1 MPPRSGSRI
10 PRSTAHLPSTATT
23 NENTP
28 PLLKPSSLPQRTAA
42 KSRIPAASST
52 AAALSATT
60 SNANTD
66 APASSA
72 RGNDPRLSPDPAG
85 ENSIVE
91 ISIQLPTSPPLE
103 LDEHAGA
110 FADEDERALAAGE
123 RQEQIPTPPSSQSPP
138 RKGKGKALAAGGEVE
153 ASSNSLLP
161 VPFAS
166 TSRLA
171 HSRRRSAS
179 AQPTNLAPS
188 SKPKPRRSVSRSP
201 SINALALP
209 AGPLHSA
216 HVIAARRRSS
226 ISPLPPPSSQP
237 QPRSRT
243 RVSPNPSSKPSS
255 TPSNPSNPTT
265 KKRTKSK
272 LRPRPSETLPEAI
285 ELSSD
290 GDDPLLLLPPE
301 QHRGKGEGKS
311 GMSRALIRGKGKGS
325 MAQEAMWTKEGRG
338 RSAGVGVGMEV
349 KDEGEAVEQEQAQSL
364 AGDEGERE
372 QEEGEGEGETMQQ
385 GEEHPEYEIYQ
396 PEENA
401 EDQDLGGFDGHFDV
415 AYPEDL
421 PLPVDDDEPRP
432 APTPFALP
440 QEDDEAIAV
449 NFGSDTEDHAQEE
462 EDEGGFLPLQE
473 ASSDFSADSD
483 SDSEGDA
490 SSSRQ
495 FRTRPS
501 FPPLSPNQTGEF
513 DDEIP
518 IHPVSESP
526 APWEDEEETPDLREK
541 ERPSPFLRSTESVEA
556 DQDAKP
562 SLAIEDEVKAE
573 EVAPVLPPVASA
585 STFLSPVASTF
596 LSPVASTS
604 NPASAFLSTS
614 NRVGSPVV
622 PSLPTLNFAQ
632 LRSPRE
638 RFTSFPSPSSSFAR
652 RRAVTPSSTSAAQPI
667 PSPALSQ
674 GWTRGPA
681 FFRSSSFSPP
691 PVVSSF
697 ARKPKLGQGED
708 QEEGERSRE
717 YWRFGSLTATSPH
730 ASVREGTVEEEESE
744 EEGVVLVGEQHAL
757 ERERSRSESVEPV
770 APAQSADVAQ
780 PVEPNPNE
788 EPQPPPTPAKDRPSP
803 RPQEQDAP
811 GASDDDDASMS
822 SPVSLRSRHSSAS
835 PPRSPGGD
843 ILMSSPAASVRS
855 LPLSV
860 RSPASEHKKLP
871 ATPPPGAVAEEDARM
886 GSPSP
891 LRTAAEALVSGVVEQ
906 GRAKLQGLL
915 FGPRPTA
922 STPTTTVV
930 PQPRPAPEQSTSY
943 PRPPASAADSTFSSS
958 FSFSTTAS
966 RSTSGRRRP
975 RPSHPSLPVIEIS
988 STDARAAAR
997 AAAILKVYHKYVE
1010 QGISSEGKGKG
1021 KEVVRHADRQEEDEE
1036 DGDDDEEE
1044 LRTLLLDAEDE
1055 VRETI
1060 PRARSVSFVDEADGA
1075 SSARHVAEEQ
1085 TPSPTTSQRAEAP
1098 SISSTQ
1104 GRSRTVSVESTS
1116 ARSSVVGERWTS
1128 REWRGLE
1135 QTLVELTKRK
1145 RKEGGGEVEGE
1156 EVIEVFLEKWDVQR
1170 EECRGDWEW
1179 NKLLIRVEAI
1189 RSRRA
1194 KDARLKRA
1202 SSQSSV
1208 VSTATSRYSTA
1219 PALVPR
1225 SLGDELRNVS
1235 TSSHTAAPVEE
1246 DREDTPRAEADRTV
1260 SPNIVVKSEDGSD
1273 AEDELHQRQHDAPN
1287 ESESEDDEDHSLED
1301 DTFFATSRRNR
1312 RARRSSMPHTHLP
1325 SALSNPRLAH
1335 LYDDTP
1341 PEKPRLPTKDWLERE
1356 SSNEPGERPVEEE
1369 EEEEEERERTSLATT
1384 PELQT
1389 GERSQPASTS
1399 TQRLF
1404 SYLGSFVRRSPAP
1417 SPSST
1422 LFAPASSVTPSASP
1436 EPEPQ
1441 SETAPEMSEAKLHA
1455 ALVIPQFIATTSQ
1468 PFPTDDESL
1477 PHRQQL
1483 RQDRRIL
1490 PLPPSHFAHSA
1501 PDPRALSTP
1510 AASTSRLPPLDLAPE
1525 PETARRG
1532 RRRSSGEGQ
1541 GRVWQ
1546 VVHAIEEA
1554 ESSREEEEAR
1564 IIELL
1569 QSGSAKRRA
1578 AAGDLRRKEAKG
1590 TGKGKGK
1597 GKERE
1602 RENESEWRGFVEI
1615 EVERGMV
1622 PAGTRALDRRPRGEG
1637 RSSRK

>member
-10 PRSTAHLPSTATT
+10 PRSTAHLPSTATA

-72 RGNDPRLSPDPAG
+72 RGNHPRLSPDSAG

-138 RKGKGKALAAGGEVE
+138 RMGKGKALAAGGEIE
-153 ASSNSLLP
+153 ASSGSLLS

-171 HSRRRSAS
+171 HSHRRSAS
-179 AQPTNLAPS
+179 AQPTNLGPS

-255 TPSNPSNPTT
+255 APSNPSNPTT

-311 GMSRALIRGKGKGS
+311 GMTRALSRRKGKGS
-325 MAQEAMWTKEGRG
+325 MAQEAMWTKQGRG
-338 RSAGVGVGMEV
+338 RSASVGVEMEV
-349 KDEGEAVEQEQAQSL
+349 KDDAEAVEQEQAQSL

-372 QEEGEGEGETMQQ
+372 QEEGEGETMQQ

-396 PEENA
+396 PEGDA
-401 EDQDLGGFDGHFDV
+401 EDQDLGGFDAHFDV
-415 AYPEDL
+415 DYPEDL

-462 EDEGGFLPLQE
+462 EDAGGFFPLQE
-473 ASSDFSADSD
+473 ASSDFSAD

-501 FPPLSPNQTGEF
+501 FPSLSPNQTGEF

-526 APWEDEEETPDLREK
+526 APWEDEEETPDPRER

-562 SLAIEDEVKAE
+562 SLAVEDEVKAE

-585 STFLSPVASTF
+585 STFLSPVAST
-596 LSPVASTS
+596 S
-604 NPASAFLSTS
+604 NLASAFLSAS

-652 RRAVTPSSTSAAQPI
+652 RRAVTPSSTSVAQPI

-730 ASVREGTVEEEESE
+730 VSVREGTVEEEESE
-744 EEGVVLVGEQHAL
+744 EEEVVLVGEQHAL
-757 ERERSRSESVEPV
+757 ERARSRSESVEPV

-803 RPQEQDAP
+803 RPQEQDAS

-822 SPVSLRSRHSSAS
+822 SPVSVRSRQSSAS

-975 RPSHPSLPVIEIS
+975 RPSHPSLPVIEIF

-997 AAAILKVYHKYVE
+997 AAAILKVHHKYVE
-1010 QGISSEGKGKG
+1010 QGIESEGKGKG
-1021 KEVVRHADRQEEDEE
+1021 KEVVRHEDRQEEDEE
-1036 DGDDDEEE
+1036 DEDDEEE

-1060 PRARSVSFVDEADGA
+1060 PRARS
-1075 SSARHVAEEQ
+1075 
-1085 TPSPTTSQRAEAP
+1085 RAEAP
-1098 SISSTQ
+1098 STSSAQ

-1116 ARSSVVGERWTS
+1116 TSARFSVVGERWTS

-1156 EVIEVFLEKWDVQR
+1156 EVVEVFLEKWGVQR

-1179 NKLLIRVEAI
+1179 DKLLIRVEAI

-1208 VSTATSRYSTA
+1208 VSASTSRYSTA
-1219 PALVPR
+1219 PAPVPR
-1225 SLGDELRNVS
+1225 SLGDELRNAP
-1235 TSSHTAAPVEE
+1235 TWSHTPAPVEE
-1246 DREDTPRAEADRTV
+1246 DREDTPRVEAERTV
-1260 SPNIVVKSEDGSD
+1260 SPSIVVKSEDGSD

-1335 LYDDTP
+1335 LYDDAP

-1356 SSNEPGERPVEEE
+1356 SSSEPRERPVEEEE

-1384 PELQT
+1384 PEPQT
-1389 GERSQPASTS
+1389 GERSQQASTS

-1436 EPEPQ
+1436 EPEPE
-1441 SETAPEMSEAKLHA
+1441 SGTAPEMSEAKLHA

-1468 PFPTDDESL
+1468 PFPTDDEPL

-1510 AASTSRLPPLDLAPE
+1510 AASTSRVPLLDPAPE

-1578 AAGDLRRKEAKG
+1578 AAGDLRRKEANG

-1597 GKERE
+1597 GKGKE

-1622 PAGTRALDRRPRGEG
+1622 PAGTRALDRRPRGEV